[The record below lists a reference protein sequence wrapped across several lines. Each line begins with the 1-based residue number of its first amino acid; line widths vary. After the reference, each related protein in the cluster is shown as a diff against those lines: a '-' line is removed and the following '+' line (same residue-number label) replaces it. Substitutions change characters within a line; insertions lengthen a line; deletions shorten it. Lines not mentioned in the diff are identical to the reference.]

1 MSELLALLAAL
12 ANAGNLVTQHV
23 SSTRAPEGT
32 KPWQLVVY
40 LVRQPMW
47 LFGWVALL
55 VGFLL
60 HAVALHVGALSVVQP
75 ILVAELVFAL
85 VIRRLW
91 FHHRVSGAAW
101 RAAVITCAGLALF
114 IVASESGSG
123 GGMTASLPEWLSAS
137 VVLGAIALLMV
148 AAARWGT
155 PTRKAA
161 LYGTATGMVWALEAA
176 YIKSMTDTL
185 AQDGFLGMF
194 AHWPVYA
201 VIVGGIVGNVI
212 MQAAVHQG
220 PLHVS
225 SPLMIAADPIF
236 SIVLGFWLFDEQLG
250 HQPFKIALSLVGL
263 VTLAAGIWQM
273 TQHEPTIDVA
283 KTHLG

>member
-1 MSELLALLAAL
+1 MSELFALLAAL

-32 KPWQLVVY
+32 KPLRLVVF

-55 VGFLL
+55 VGFLF
-60 HAVALHVGALSVVQP
+60 HAVALHVGALSIVQP

-101 RAAVITCAGLALF
+101 RAAVITCAGLVLF
-114 IVASESGSG
+114 IVTADAG
-123 GGMTASLPEWLSAS
+123 GAGTTASLPEWLSAS
-137 VVLGAIALLMV
+137 VVLGGIALLMV

-155 PTRKAA
+155 PTGKAA

-185 AQDGFLGMF
+185 AHYGFFGMF

-201 VIVGGIVGNVI
+201 VIVGGIVGNVV

-250 HQPFKIALSLVGL
+250 HQPLRIALSILGL
-263 VTLAAGIWQM
+263 ITLAAGIWQM
-273 TQHEPTIDVA
+273 TQNEPTAEVA

>member
-23 SSTRAPEGT
+23 SSNRAPEGT
-32 KPWQLVVY
+32 KPLKLVVF
-40 LVRQPMW
+40 LARQPMW

-55 VGFLL
+55 AGFVL

-91 FHHRVSGAAW
+91 FHHRVPGAAW
-101 RAAVITCAGLALF
+101 RAAVITCAGLSLF
-114 IVASESGSG
+114 IVASDAG
-123 GGMTASLPEWLSAS
+123 GGGATASLPEWFSAS
-137 VVLGAIALLMV
+137 AVLGGIALLMV
-148 AAARWGT
+148 AVARWGT
-155 PTRKAA
+155 PTGKAA

-185 AQDGFLGMF
+185 AQDGFFGMF

-201 VIVGGIVGNVI
+201 VIVGGIVGNVV

-250 HQPFKIALSLVGL
+250 HQPVKIALSLVGL
-263 VTLAAGIWQM
+263 VTLAVGIWQM
-273 TQHEPTIDVA
+273 TQNEPTVEVA